1 MMRLLGPRRLVPA
14 QKILTELSMFGI
26 GLPELIVILGI
37 ALIVV
42 GPDKLPDLARSI
54 AKGILELKKTA
65 EDVKEGLTKEGG
77 MLEDLRPELDA
88 VKTLQKELAET
99 TNIDWNAEHPVTPT
113 GASAES
119 SPPPEPAS
127 SGTAAKETEVLPET
141 DVLLSPRQTGPED
154 GPGSSAAPTKESQKS
169 SAEPDVIDIAVDNGR
184 VPETG
189 RRPVQTPN
197 HLS

>member
-1 MMRLLGPRRLVPA
+1 
-14 QKILTELSMFGI
+14 MFGI

-77 MLEDLRPELDA
+77 MLEDLRPELDV

-99 TNIDWNAEHPVTPT
+99 TNIDWNAEHPVTPAGT
-113 GASAES
+113 STES
-119 SPPPEPAS
+119 SPPP
-127 SGTAAKETEVLPET
+127 TAGETEVLPEE
-141 DVLLSPRQTGPED
+141 DVLVSQQQTEPED
-154 GPGSSAAPTKESQKS
+154 GPSATPRKESQKC
-169 SAEPDVIDIAVDNGR
+169 SAESEIANYAVANGR
-184 VPETG
+184 DPETE
-189 RRPVQTPN
+189 RQPVQTPN
-197 HLS
+197 HHS

>member
-1 MMRLLGPRRLVPA
+1 ML
-14 QKILTELSMFGI
+14 GI

-77 MLEDLRPELDA
+77 MFEDLRPDLDA

-99 TNIDWNAEHPVTPT
+99 TDIDWRDENLVKST
-113 GASAES
+113 ASGNSVELES
-119 SPPPEPAS
+119 TSSNTAPA
-127 SGTAAKETEVLPET
+127 GLETEPLPP
-141 DVLLSPRQTGPED
+141 SPDHDQNARTVAAGPAPQTGD
-154 GPGSSAAPTKESQKS
+154 QQGHSIKKGSEISPKAA
-169 SAEPDVIDIAVDNGR
+169 DV
-184 VPETG
+184 
-189 RRPVQTPN
+189 
-197 HLS
+197 

>member
-1 MMRLLGPRRLVPA
+1 
-14 QKILTELSMFGI
+14 MFGI

-77 MLEDLRPELDA
+77 MLEDLRPELDS

-99 TNIDWNAEHPVTPT
+99 TNIDWKEEHTTTGTSRENSPTPESAPSATTT
-113 GASAES
+113 G
-119 SPPPEPAS
+119 
-127 SGTAAKETEVLPET
+127 ETEVLTEA
-141 DVLLSPRQTGPED
+141 DLLPSPQQTEPED
-154 GPGSSAAPTKESQKS
+154 GTGSPVTPGEESQKCS
-169 SAEPDVIDIAVDNGR
+169 EGPHAVDNR
-184 VPETG
+184 RDPETE
-189 RRPVQTPN
+189 RLPLQPPS
-197 HLS
+197 HHS

>member
-1 MMRLLGPRRLVPA
+1 
-14 QKILTELSMFGI
+14 MFGI

-113 GASAES
+113 GASTAS
-119 SPPPEPAS
+119 SPPPEPAP
-127 SGTAAKETEVLPET
+127 SGTAAGETEVRPET
-141 DVLLSPRQTGPED
+141 DVLLSPQQTGPED
-154 GPGSSAAPTKESQKS
+154 GPSVTPREESPKC
-169 SAEPDVIDIAVDNGR
+169 SAEPDIADIAVVNTR
-184 VPETG
+184 VPETD
-189 RRPVQTPN
+189 RRPVQIPK
-197 HLS
+197 HHS